1 MSFAI
6 VVLVARL
13 ALVGVLYLFLFLV
26 VRALYRDLRSAGQPA
41 IAGEPIRTTG
51 VPHLTVIAASKTRYP
66 VGKMIRVRSPLL
78 LGRDPTCDVAIE
90 DDWVSGQHL
99 RIMQTSAGWQAQ
111 DLNSTNG
118 TRINTVRIRGTVV
131 LKHGDV
137 LDMGRFRVRFTLEDK
152 AGSQQ

>member
-13 ALVGVLYLFLFLV
+13 ALVAMLYLFLYLV
-26 VRALYRDLRSAGQPA
+26 VRVLYRDLRAAGQPTVA
-41 IAGEPIRTTG
+41 RDPIRTTG
-51 VPHLTVIAASKTRYP
+51 VPHLIVLASGETKQAT
-66 VGKMIRVRSPLL
+66 GKMLRLRSPTL
-78 LGRDPTCDVAIE
+78 LGRDPSCDIPVE

-99 RIMQTSAGWQAQ
+99 RILQTTSGWQAQ

-118 TRINTVRIRGTVV
+118 TRINDVRIRGTVV

-137 LDMGRFRVRFTLEDK
+137 LDLGRFRVRFTLED
-152 AGSQQ
+152 